1 VTGAAQPARGGT
13 VRTLVDAVLLVLL
26 VGLSVQIAFAAHR
39 TAKRREQVQA
49 IGAEAK
55 ALYAAFQSYRER
67 NGVYPDEHARPP
79 FDPVTFEPLR
89 RRGYYH
95 GAIDAFLLNGRV
107 DGYDAPDDQGPD
119 HEFWMEMTLASDP
132 SVRILIARSD
142 NAPSSRGTWIDGVFV
157 WRDGK
162 LEQL

>member
-1 VTGAAQPARGGT
+1 VSATASIRTSTP
-13 VRTLVDAVLLVLL
+13 VRRSTP
-26 VGLSVQIAFAAHR
+26 SR
-39 TAKRREQVQA
+39 
-49 IGAEAK
+49 
-55 ALYAAFQSYRER
+55 SS
-67 NGVYPDEHARPP
+67 
-79 FDPVTFEPLR
+79 
-89 RRGYYH
+89 RGYYH